1 MSLFDYYERLTEL
14 LGTLIYC
21 ERFLEFLTN
30 LESQLPTRRYL
41 NTLLRDLNLVA
52 IVKLSP
58 VFNTEENALLRDLF
72 VLFRHFVDFPIDDQS
87 GIQLTPEKSY
97 GAHCERLAQL
107 QRTSLKHMKD
117 KLTILA
123 LSNYGSIE
131 TRSELKVHLGQ
142 LTESELANL
151 CTALNFRTTYPL
163 SMKLAVNR
171 ELLLEML
178 LTRYEKRKVF
188 QVILSDLNIL
198 PTEVILHSFP
208 SFKSDLTKR
217 RPISTRRRCYGTKIM
232 TGQDLLRFQSSIS
245 ST

>member
-1 MSLFDYYERLTEL
+1 M
-14 LGTLIYC
+14 
-21 ERFLEFLTN
+21 
-30 LESQLPTRRYL
+30 
-41 NTLLRDLNLVA
+41 
-52 IVKLSP
+52 
-58 VFNTEENALLRDLF
+58 
-72 VLFRHFVDFPIDDQS
+72 
-87 GIQLTPEKSY
+87 QLTLEKSY

-131 TRSELKVHLGQ
+131 TRSELKAHLGQ

-178 LTRYEKRKVF
+178 LTRYEKRKSF
-188 QVILSDLNIL
+188 QVNLSDLSIL
-198 PTEVILHSFP
+198 PTEVILHSFR
-208 SFKSDLTKR
+208 L
-217 RPISTRRRCYGTKIM
+217 
-232 TGQDLLRFQSSIS
+232 SSLS
-245 ST
+245 